1 MAKILLVEDNEMNRD
16 MLSRRLV
23 RRGYEVAIALDG
35 EQGLAMARS
44 ESPALILMDMSLPG
58 IDGWEATRQL
68 KAAPETSTIPVIAL
82 TAHAMSGDREKAVA
96 AGCDDFDTKPVDL
109 ARLLEELPA
118 GDKTELAAGLTA
130 LRADARQLL
139 TLLNEVLARGQT
151 GPPDLA
157 AARGTLGPPLER
169 VRSAGDTLR
178 RRAAESG
185 AASLLADLERICS
198 ATERLDTLLGHG
210 RAPAQETVPPAAS
223 TEPGDA
229 APAHKGVILVVD
241 DNDDNRDMLS
251 RRLRRQNYEVL
262 TAAGGRAALGL
273 LAAAPVD
280 LVLLDVMM
288 PDLDGYAVLQQLKA
302 DPALRDIPVLMISAL
317 DDLDSVVRC
326 IQLGADD
333 YLGKPFEPVL
343 LQARIGACLEKKRLH
358 DQEERHRRE
367 LAAFNQTLERRVAE
381 QVAQLEQ
388 LGRLKRFFSPQLA
401 ELIVAGGTDDPLQ
414 THRREV
420 TVVFLDLRGFTAL
433 AETAEPEE
441 VMGMLREYHAEMGRL
456 IMAHEG
462 TLERFTGDGM
472 MVFFNDPVEVP
483 NPAERAIR
491 MAVAMRDLI
500 ASLSVSWRKRG
511 WELALKVGIAQG
523 YATIGAIGFEGRMDY
538 GAIGNVTNLAARL
551 CGEAEGGQ
559 ILVSARVASAVESI
573 IDAENLGPLT
583 LKGLARPV
591 PIWSVRGLV

>member
-1 MAKILLVEDNEMNRD
+1 VSIDPAAQLRHELRTPLNHIIGYAEM
-16 MLSRRLV
+16 
-23 RRGYEVAIALDG
+23 
-35 EQGLAMARS
+35 
-44 ESPALILMDMSLPG
+44 
-58 IDGWEATRQL
+58 
-68 KAAPETSTIPVIAL
+68 
-82 TAHAMSGDREKAVA
+82 
-96 AGCDDFDTKPVDL
+96 
-109 ARLLEELPA
+109 LLEELPG
-118 GDKTELAAGLTA
+118 GDQPEWAAGLTA

-139 TLLNEVLARGQT
+139 ALLNEVLARGQT
-151 GPPDLA
+151 GGPDLA
-157 AARGTLGPPLER
+157 AARGTLGPPLAR
-169 VRSAGDTLR
+169 VRSAGDALR
-178 RRAAESG
+178 QRAAETG
-185 AASLLADLERICS
+185 AAALLADVERICS
-198 ATERLDTLLGHG
+198 ATERLDALLGHG
-210 RAPAQETVPPAAS
+210 STPAHA
-223 TEPGDA
+223 A
-229 APAHKGVILVVD
+229 APAESTASGAAPPVHKGVILVVD

-251 RRLRRQNYEVL
+251 RRLRRQSYQVL
-262 TAAGGRAALGL
+262 TAAGGRAALGV
-273 LAAAPVD
+273 LAASPVD

-302 DPALRDIPVLMISAL
+302 DPTLRDIPVLMISAL

-326 IQLGADD
+326 IQLGAED

-358 DQEERHRRE
+358 DQEARHRRE
-367 LAAFNQTLERRVAE
+367 LAAFNETLERRVAD

-401 ELIVAGGTDDPLQ
+401 ELIVAGGTEDPLK

-420 TVVFLDLRGFTAL
+420 TVVFVDLRGFTAF

-500 ASLSVSWRKRG
+500 AGLAVSWRKRG
-511 WELALKVGIAQG
+511 WDLGLKVGIAQG

-559 ILVSARVASAVESI
+559 ILISARVASAVESL
-573 IDAENLGPLT
+573 IDAESLGPLT
-583 LKGLARPV
+583 LRGLARPV

>member
-1 MAKILLVEDNEMNRD
+1 MSIDPAAQLRHELRTPLNHIIGYAEM
-16 MLSRRLV
+16 
-23 RRGYEVAIALDG
+23 
-35 EQGLAMARS
+35 
-44 ESPALILMDMSLPG
+44 
-58 IDGWEATRQL
+58 
-68 KAAPETSTIPVIAL
+68 
-82 TAHAMSGDREKAVA
+82 
-96 AGCDDFDTKPVDL
+96 
-109 ARLLEELPA
+109 LLEEIEG
-118 GDKTELAAGLTA
+118 GDKPELAAGLTA

-169 VRSAGDTLR
+169 VRSAGDALR

-198 ATERLDTLLGHG
+198 ATERLDALLGHG

-241 DNDDNRDMLS
+241 DNDDNRDMLVPS
-251 RRLRRQNYEVL
+251 AATPGLRGADRGRRTRRAGRCS
-262 TAAGGRAALGL
+262 AAS
-273 LAAAPVD
+273 PVD

-367 LAAFNQTLERRVAE
+367 LAEFNQTLEQRVAE

-401 ELIVAGGTDDPLQ
+401 ELIVAGGAADPLK

-420 TVVFLDLRGFTAL
+420 TVVFVDLRGFTAF